1 MLSWEVTVS
10 MSVSSSVA
18 PSLGYKLSLPAGLAA
33 VQSVRAA
40 ETAAMQSLSLASAD
54 AIKSV
59 TSAADPSHF
68 SYASSAGAQRQIY
81 VPTDL
86 TPLVKGG

>member
-1 MLSWEVTVS
+1 
-10 MSVSSSVA
+10 
-18 PSLGYKLSLPAGLAA
+18 
-33 VQSVRAA
+33 
-40 ETAAMQSLSLASAD
+40 MQSLSLASAD